1 MKRVLNVSV
10 CQTDVLWEDPDGNRM
25 RLERLVN
32 GHMRS
37 LRQGLR
43 PDLIVLP
50 DYSQYGVCGVCV
62 RAYFAMDVRYCV

>member
-37 LRQGLR
+37 LRAGILHNRFYFQCE
-43 PDLIVLP
+43 
-50 DYSQYGVCGVCV
+50 VC
-62 RAYFAMDVRYCV
+62 